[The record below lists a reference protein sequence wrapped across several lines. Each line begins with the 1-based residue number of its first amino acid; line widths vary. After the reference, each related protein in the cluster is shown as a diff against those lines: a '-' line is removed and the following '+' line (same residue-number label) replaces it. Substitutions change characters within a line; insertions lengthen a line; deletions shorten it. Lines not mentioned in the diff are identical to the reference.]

1 MWTAINTKKQNKK
14 QNTASKAR
22 SLGSN
27 SSFLISWLLFYLCAH
42 FLSNVK
48 AILAYFVQCYHADE
62 TRLHMKSAKNN
73 ATQLST
79 GLMLCKNSLSE
90 LQLPYIGWCAWQQC
104 IALFTCVCSLRGEK
118 KHCSFNTLG
127 IFSQWEY
134 NFANWNLIEKHLS
147 FLLIHCLS
155 LLPLGSLIL
164 SIFFCHNRVCILFW
178 LACNFT
184 SQTVK
189 ILPAT
194 RKNPGSVPG
203 SSRFPGGGNG
213 YPF

>member
-1 MWTAINTKKQNKK
+1 MQMKQGCIWKVRRTVPS
-14 QNTASKAR
+14 QSP
-22 SLGSN
+22 
-27 SSFLISWLLFYLCAH
+27 
-42 FLSNVK
+42 
-48 AILAYFVQCYHADE
+48 
-62 TRLHMKSAKNN
+62 
-73 ATQLST
+73 T
-79 GLMLCKNSLSE
+79 GLTLCKNSLSE
-90 LQLPYIGWCAWQQC
+90 LQLPYIGWCGWQQF
-104 IALFTCVCSLRGEK
+104 IALFTCVCSLWGEK

-178 LACNFT
+178 LACTFT

-189 ILPAT
+189 NLPAT

-213 YPF
+213 YPFQYSCMGEFHEQRSLVGYNPWCRKESDTTEWQTLSFHLFISQSGPPNFLR

>member
-1 MWTAINTKKQNKK
+1 MQMKQ
-14 QNTASKAR
+14 
-22 SLGSN
+22 GC
-27 SSFLISWLLFYLCAH
+27 IW
-42 FLSNVK
+42 NVRRT
-48 AILAYFVQCYHADE
+48 VPPQ
-62 TRLHMKSAKNN
+62 SP
-73 ATQLST
+73 T
-79 GLMLCKNSLSE
+79 GLTLCKNSLSE
-90 LQLPYIGWCAWQQC
+90 LQLPYIGRCGWQQF
-104 IALFTCVCSLRGEK
+104 IALFTCVCSLWGEK

-155 LLPLGSLIL
+155 LLPLGSPIL

-178 LACNFT
+178 LACTST

-189 ILPAT
+189 NLPAA

-203 SSRFPGGGNG
+203 SSWFPGGGNG
-213 YPF
+213 YPFQYSCMGNSMNRGAWWVTIHGVAKSRTRLSDKHFLFTFSSLSLGLQIF